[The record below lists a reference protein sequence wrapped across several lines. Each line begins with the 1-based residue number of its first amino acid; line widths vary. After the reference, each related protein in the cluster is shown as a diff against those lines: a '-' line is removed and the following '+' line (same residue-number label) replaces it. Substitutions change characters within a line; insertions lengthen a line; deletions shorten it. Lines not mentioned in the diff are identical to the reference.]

1 MCLICTKNGK
11 EHNFLIWKNNWK
23 ETTYYTMTFVKSQ
36 KASEYKK
43 IPRKPHTL
51 VYNLYQESPKVGVT
65 VIDPS
70 VVMDCCSDDVEE
82 KSPEERD
89 AIWCQPIR
97 CK

>member
-1 MCLICTKNGK
+1 
-11 EHNFLIWKNNWK
+11 
-23 ETTYYTMTFVKSQ
+23 MTFVKSQ

-51 VYNLYQESPKVGVT
+51 VYNLHQESPKVGATVT

-82 KSPEERD
+82 TRGDISRRER
-89 AIWCQPIR
+89 CNLVSTN
-97 CK
+97 